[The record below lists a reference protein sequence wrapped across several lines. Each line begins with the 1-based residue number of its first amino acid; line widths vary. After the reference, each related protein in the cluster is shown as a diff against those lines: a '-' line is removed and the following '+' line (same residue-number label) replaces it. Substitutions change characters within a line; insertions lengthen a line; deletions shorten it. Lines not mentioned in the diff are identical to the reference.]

1 MFVLPKKSSVSLL
14 TTNPDIME
22 LITTTPETNTLSFN
36 CPEEKPYTDFLKQK
50 NKKTIDSSAKTEQ
63 ELYYKESIIINY
75 QRYKAMFNSLLTS
88 NILVDDKFI
97 IRDINKKAKADFE
110 KILGKSISIGTSV
123 INLLE
128 ESSTENFLNSLFNNS
143 FHEIISFETIDIKN
157 IVHKFQMEV
166 LLFVSP
172 SENKLL
178 RCLSIA
184 ERA

>member
-1 MFVLPKKSSVSLL
+1 
-14 TTNPDIME
+14 ME
-22 LITTTPETNTLSFN
+22 LITTIKETNTLSFN
-36 CPEEKPYTDFLKQK
+36 LTEENLSTNFSKP
-50 NKKTIDSSAKTEQ
+50 IKTEPLVKNDQ

-75 QRYKAMFNSLLTS
+75 QRYKAMFSSLLIS
-88 NILVDDKFI
+88 NILIDDRFI
-97 IRDINKKAKADFE
+97 IRDINKRAKTDFE
-110 KILGKSISIGTSV
+110 KILGKTISIGTSV

-128 ESSTENFLNSLFNNS
+128 KSSTDNFPKSLFNNS
-143 FHEIISFETIDIKN
+143 FHEIIAFETIDTKN

-184 ERA
+184 ERV